1 MRTFTS
7 DAGTVTRFSCGI
19 SLKELLTARKD
30 FHLVL
35 ARLPSPL
42 KLRRDKTARQASN
55 ANNRRPTWLLLR
67 RSGDII
73 AIMRCVTMEAEID
86 HGRVIPKEPEK
97 LPLTG
102 KALLTVLNST
112 GEKPDWDRI
121 IGLLGTM
128 HEKVDGLTIE
138 RESRAGWDRRPRSQ
152 E

>member
-1 MRTFTS
+1 
-7 DAGTVTRFSCGI
+7 
-19 SLKELLTARKD
+19 
-30 FHLVL
+30 
-35 ARLPSPL
+35 
-42 KLRRDKTARQASN
+42 
-55 ANNRRPTWLLLR
+55 
-67 RSGDII
+67 
-73 AIMRCVTMEAEID
+73 MRCVTMEAEID

-102 KALLTVLNST
+102 RALLTVLNST
-112 GEKPDWDRI
+112 GEKPDWDRV